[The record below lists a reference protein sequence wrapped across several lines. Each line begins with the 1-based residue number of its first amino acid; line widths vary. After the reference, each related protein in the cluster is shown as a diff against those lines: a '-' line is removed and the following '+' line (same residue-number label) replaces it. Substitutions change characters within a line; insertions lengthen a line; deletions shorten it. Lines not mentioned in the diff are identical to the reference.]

1 MTIWCWVRDT
11 ATGHRYDIPL
21 DRLDALEAR
30 GAVVE
35 IPGRRRDAIQPR
47 RPKHFVRLA
56 ELARDTGRRA
66 GAGRS
71 RRS

>member
-11 ATGHRYDIPL
+11 TTGHRYDIPL
-21 DRLDALEAR
+21 DRLDTLEAR

-35 IPGRRRDAIQPR
+35 IQGRRREATQPR

-56 ELARDTGRRA
+56 ELARTTGRQ
-66 GAGRS
+66 AGRS